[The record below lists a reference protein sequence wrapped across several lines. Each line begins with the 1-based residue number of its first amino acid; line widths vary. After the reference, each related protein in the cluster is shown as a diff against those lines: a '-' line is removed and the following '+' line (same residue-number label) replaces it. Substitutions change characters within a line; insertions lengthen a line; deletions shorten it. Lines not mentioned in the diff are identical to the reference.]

1 VLAPSRR
8 SVFLKPAFI
17 GLLSTNFV
25 LGLPS
30 ALVVPFASMWATKQI
45 GMSPGTLGLFMTINS
60 VSAIVLSTLIARWSD
75 SHVTRRTLLIAG
87 SFAGALGNLGY
98 ALVQDPVWLTV
109 IGSTLLASASI
120 NFAQLFAHVRDE
132 LGRPEHDGA
141 NVPLVMG
148 VLRACYALAW
158 TVGPLV
164 GARIMGRFGYAGIFQ
179 SASLLLVVFS
189 LFVLLFV
196 AHRPHPPQAP
206 TALGEARP
214 RASWGLDRPVVVLN
228 ALAFALMFASLTL
241 NTMNLP
247 LLLTQKLGGAEAQVG
262 LAFSVSPLFEMLFMV
277 GFGHVAARGHIH
289 AVIRAGMLAA
299 IAYFVALGFVSAPG
313 HVYPLQILNAAA
325 VAVTT
330 SVAIPFFQD
339 LLPRQAGV
347 STSLYS
353 NALKVGGLIGFMTFG
368 LLASRVGNAG
378 LPFVCAGLS
387 ATSLV
392 IVVLARP
399 RARRA

>member
-1 VLAPSRR
+1 MLAPASR

-30 ALVVPFASMWATKQI
+30 ALVVPFASIWATKQI

-60 VSAIVLSTLIARWSD
+60 LSAIVLSTLIARWSD
-75 SHVTRRTLLIAG
+75 SHVTRRTLLIGG

-98 ALVQDPVWLTV
+98 ALVHDPVWLTV
-109 IGSTLLASASI
+109 IGSSLLAVASI

-132 LGRPEHDGA
+132 LGRPEHEGA

-164 GARIMGRFGYAGIFQ
+164 GARIMSRFGYAGIFQ
-179 SASLLLVVFS
+179 SASLLLVLFS

-196 AHRPHPPQAP
+196 AHRPHAP
-206 TALGEARP
+206 AAPGEARP

-277 GFGHVAARGHIH
+277 GFGHIAARGHQY

-299 IAYFVALGFVSAPG
+299 IAYFVALGFVSGPAQ
-313 HVYPLQILNAAA
+313 VYPLQILNAAA
-325 VAVTT
+325 VAVAT

-392 IVVLARP
+392 LVVLAHP
-399 RARRA
+399 FAKRA

>member
-30 ALVVPFASMWATKQI
+30 ALVVPFASMWATKAI
-45 GMSPGTLGLFMTINS
+45 GMSPGTLGLFMTINAL
-60 VSAIVLSTLIARWSD
+60 SAIVLSTLIGRWSD

-98 ALVQDPVWLTV
+98 ALVHDPVWLTV
-109 IGSTLLASASI
+109 IGSSLLGVASI

-132 LGRPEHDGA
+132 LGRPEHEGA

-148 VLRACYALAW
+148 VLRACYALSW

-164 GARIMGRFGYAGIFQ
+164 GAHIMSRFGYAGIFQ
-179 SASLLLVVFS
+179 SASLLLLLFS

-196 AHRPHPPQAP
+196 EHRPHAPQAP
-206 TALGEARP
+206 LAPGEARP
-214 RASWGLDRPVVVLN
+214 RPSWGLDRPVVVLN

-247 LLLTQKLGGAEAQVG
+247 LLLTQKLGGAEAEVG

-277 GFGHVAARGHIH
+277 GFGHIAARGHQH

-299 IAYFVALGFVSAPG
+299 IAYFVALGFVSGASQ
-313 HVYPLQILNAAA
+313 VYPLQILNAAA
-325 VAVTT
+325 VAVAT

-392 IVVLARP
+392 LVLLARP
-399 RARRA
+399 FANRA

>member
-1 VLAPSRR
+1 MSPTGSR

-30 ALVVPFASMWATKQI
+30 ALVVPFASMWATKEI

-60 VSAIVLSTLIARWSD
+60 LSAILLSTLIARWSD

-98 ALVQDPVWLTV
+98 ALVHDPVWLTV
-109 IGSTLLASASI
+109 IGSSLLAVASI

-132 LGRPEHDGA
+132 LGRPEHEGA

-196 AHRPHPPQAP
+196 AHRPHAPQAP
-206 TALGEARP
+206 AVPGEAP
-214 RASWGLDRPVVVLN
+214 RRVSWGLDRPVVVLN

-277 GFGHVAARGHIH
+277 GFGHVAARGHQH
-289 AVIRAGMLAA
+289 AVIRSGMLAA
-299 IAYFVALGFVSAPG
+299 VAYFVALGFVSGPAQ
-313 HVYPLQILNAAA
+313 VYPLQILNAAA
-325 VAVTT
+325 VAVAT

-392 IVVLARP
+392 LVVLARSFAQ
-399 RARRA
+399 RA